1 MNSDSRQTSWRK
13 GYIYSLSLLLFVI
26 TISSMVAYYVSTS
39 NKINAVYLQADTL
52 DRLSNTEDDIAG
64 DLQSVMGQKMNVWQE
79 GDTLVV
85 VFDDSTPF
93 ELSDRTAYYCN
104 PYSAFIN
111 GTYALKKQAN
121 LSLDL
126 PQLGSDCMYI
136 LTNGTA
142 DMCYIHEKSGTH
154 DYITFYSTSDL
165 VRVNITIN
173 LTCAGTASQI
183 NPPNEPGTLVTV
195 NYKDE
200 SDSQTDTF
208 GIKDSGVTK
217 YQVKFGGSQKV
228 EIEFSSATYEGQS
241 ANQVVIDAITDT
253 NCNYTSEYRF
263 SYSSSQQMSA
273 SYNAVLNYSQAN
285 VSKLGFVEMEQ
296 G

>member
-1 MNSDSRQTSWRK
+1 MK

-39 NKINAVYLQADTL
+39 NKINAVYLQADML

-64 DLQSVMGQKMNVWQE
+64 DLQSVMGQTVNVWLE

-93 ELSDRTAYYCN
+93 ELSDRAAYYYA

-111 GTYALKKQAN
+111 GTYARKKQVN

-142 DMCYIHEKSGTH
+142 DMCYIHDTGGTH

-165 VRVNITIN
+165 ERENIIIN

-195 NYKDE
+195 NYKDSSTE
-200 SDSQTDTF
+200 QTDTF

-217 YQVKFGGSQKV
+217 YQAKFSGSQKV
-228 EIEFSSATYEGQS
+228 ELDFSSTTYEGQP
-241 ANQVVIDAITDT
+241 ANQVTIDALTDN

-263 SYSSSQQMSA
+263 NYASSQQMSA
-273 SYNAVLNYSQAN
+273 RYNAVLNYSQSN